1 MRLKSV
7 SFSYTLSVIPP
18 GMILNKY
25 SLLYNVFLQ
34 NHQGGQ
40 GSRQVKNIRLLAGK
54 NWTG

>member
-1 MRLKSV
+1 M
-7 SFSYTLSVIPP
+7 LSVIPP

-40 GSRQVKNIRLLAGK
+40 SSRQVKNIRLLAGK